1 MAQQNLAD
9 RIQQLRKQNGLSQEQ
24 LAEKLHVSR
33 QAVSKWE
40 SAQAQPDL
48 DKILAMSELFLVTTD
63 YLLKGTPPERPARPG
78 MNPALASRALYFAVL
93 FFLAIGLVCAAALWY
108 DRQDALSIAIGWILQ
123 AVGLV
128 CYAVGRLLSRERPAR
143 WMAKTGCVV
152 VLFLPLAVLA
162 WQLEYLIPVP
172 HFSFVTEGAV
182 LAAGYAAVLTL
193 LTRLHLWD
201 RM

>member
-1 MAQQNLAD
+1 MEQQNLAD

-24 LAEKLHVSR
+24 LADKLHVSR

-40 SAQAQPDL
+40 SAQSQPDL
-48 DKILAMSELFLVTTD
+48 DKILAMSELFQVSTD
-63 YLLKGTPPERPARPG
+63 YLLKGVQPELTVRPKKDL
-78 MNPALASRALYFAVL
+78 ALVSRVLYLGTL
-93 FFLAIGLVCAAALWY
+93 FFLAVGLVCAAALWY
-108 DRQDALSIAIGWILQ
+108 DKQNAESLAIGWILQ

-162 WQLEYLIPVP
+162 WQLDPLIPVP
-172 HFSFVTEGAV
+172 HYSIVTEGSV
-182 LAAGYAAVLTL
+182 MTVGYAIVLTL
-193 LTRLHLWD
+193 LTRLHILD
-201 RM
+201 RL